1 MKNINTVNYEDVIAA
16 VLIDAREVDRK
27 DFALSQ
33 YAKLNP
39 SVVQLDVGDYV
50 FRGFNGVEVVFEY
63 KKDGD
68 FLSSIVGESHHLHNQ
83 TYDMITHFDYTFIVV
98 QCVNLIELINKRYYQ
113 TGQDISISQVNG
125 AIAEFST
132 VSTVLFTQTKYQAFD
147 LMMRVAG
154 KIIQGRPFKYAY
166 GKKTENAALN
176 FLSSMSGVDKYAEII
191 SKELN
196 LKTLEDLFNLKKEDL
211 LTIDG
216 VGSKKADLILKNIR
230 GNLHGQTKN

>member
-1 MKNINTVNYEDVIAA
+1 MRNINTKNYEDVIAA

-68 FLSSIVGESHHLHNQ
+68 FLSSIIGENHHLHNQ
-83 TYDMITHFDYTFIVV
+83 TYDMITHFDYTFIIV
-98 QCVNLIELINKRYYQ
+98 QCVNLIELINKRYYE

-147 LMMRVAG
+147 LMVRVAG
-154 KIIQGRPFKYAY
+154 KIIQGKPFKYAY

-176 FLSSMSGVDKYAEII
+176 YLSAMKGLDKRAEQICN
-191 SKELN
+191 ELN
-196 LKTLEDLFNLKKEDL
+196 LKTLTDLLNLKKEDL

-230 GNLHGQTKN
+230 GNLHGQTKD